1 MHGLVLASN
10 EAMIVTITSLALV
23 LKHMGW
29 SVEVPKVNTRF
40 SLVDFVYPFPDLF
53 QDSRK
58 LLVLA
63 SDCDQAVVDIT
74 VLSYTMVGGSWHMT
88 YTYPGAL
95 QVGLSY
101 KSESTSAVMLGA
113 CLVSNMIVTFF
124 MVSALGVLERFGIL
138 L

>member
-1 MHGLVLASN
+1 
-10 EAMIVTITSLALV
+10 MIVTITSLELV
-23 LKHMGW
+23 LKHTGW
-29 SVEVPKVNTRF
+29 SVEVPKVSTRV
-40 SLVDFVYPFPDLF
+40 SLVDFVYLFPDLF

-63 SDCDQAVVDIT
+63 SDCDQAVVDIA

-113 CLVSNMIVTFF
+113 CLVSHMIVTCF
-124 MVSALGVLERFGIL
+124 MVPVLGVLEKFGIL